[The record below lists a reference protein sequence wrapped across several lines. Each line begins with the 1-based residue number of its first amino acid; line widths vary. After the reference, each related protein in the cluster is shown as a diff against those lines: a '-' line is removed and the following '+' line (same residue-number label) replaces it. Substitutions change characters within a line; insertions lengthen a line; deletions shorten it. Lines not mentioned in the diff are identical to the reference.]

1 MNTKIVGESVKN
13 KLQKNSLTIVWLL
26 RILEEK
32 GILLEK
38 STLSAILNGRSKDKK
53 AEEVLTTSKEIL
65 SDYEDWVRRY
75 SNG

>member
-13 KLQKNSLTIVWLL
+13 MLSKNNLTGVWLL
-26 RILEEK
+26 GMLEIK

-53 AEEVLTTSKEIL
+53 AEEVLNISIEIL
-65 SDYEDWVRRY
+65 RDYEEWKRGY
-75 SNG
+75 LNG

>member
-13 KLQKNSLTIVWLL
+13 TLSKNNLTSVWLL
-26 RILEEK
+26 GILEKK